1 MKILRACQSRAEVH
15 LHSLTHLRTV
25 DLGCKG
31 SLANGLFNGARL
43 VRVETSL
50 RFCVVVSSMVVAEI
64 NVHMNF
70 ITLVYLREVL
80 GVVQVGS
87 LATR

>member
-15 LHSLTHLRTV
+15 FHSLTHLWTV
-25 DLGCKG
+25 DLSCEG
-31 SLANGLFNGARL
+31 SLANRLFNGPSL

-50 RFCVVVSSMVVAEI
+50 RFCVIVASMVVTEI

-70 ITLVYLREVL
+70 ITFVYLREVL
-80 GVVQVGS
+80 SVVQVGR
-87 LATR
+87 LAAR

>member
-1 MKILRACQSRAEVH
+1 VKILRACQSRAEVY
-15 LHSLTHLRTV
+15 LHSLTHLWTV

-31 SLANGLFNGARL
+31 SLANRLFNGARL

-50 RFCVVVSSMVVAEI
+50 RFCVVVTSMVVAEI

-80 GVVQVGS
+80 SVVQVGR